1 MSKIFKE
8 LENIKTLK
16 KVDELFNNYDDGDL
30 FLEKTYTEN
39 FV

>member
-16 KVDELFNNYDDGDL
+16 KVDELFNNYDDADI
-30 FLEKTYTEN
+30 FLQKT
-39 FV
+39 